1 MARGAGAEAEAA
13 LPAGFPLP
21 RTRMHELDPTGAT
34 SLADYGELIG
44 ELLPWLARPEALI
57 MARDGTNDSG
67 DGSDGGESLQRFAFI
82 ARRH

>member
-44 ELLPWLARPEALI
+44 ELLP
-57 MARDGTNDSG
+57 
-67 DGSDGGESLQRFAFI
+67 
-82 ARRH
+82 